1 MYKFLTSIII
11 FFIFSLNLNA
21 EIIKEIIIKNND
33 RISKATIINFSRIKI
48 GEDIDDNILNSIVKN
63 LYETNFFS
71 DVKVQ
76 LANNQLIINV
86 QENKIIQTVII
97 NGIKAKKF
105 QEIILDNIKLKEKSP
120 YVEFLASEDL
130 VLVKEA
136 LISQGFFFAEVTSS
150 LIENSNNTIDLI
162 YDVEMGERALL
173 KSIEF
178 TGNKVFK
185 TSKLR
190 NITTSEENKFW
201 KFISNKKFLNKSQL
215 KLDER
220 LLRRFYLDRGFY
232 DVNISSVFAKLLDS
246 GDFKIVFNIDAGNVY
261 KINTAN
267 LILPEDYDLDNFV
280 KINRHLDKIE
290 GTRYSFRKI
299 NKIVDE
305 IDQVSLQKEYEFI
318 NASIEEK
325 VLENNTLDLN
335 IIISETKKKYVERVN
350 IFGNNVTQERV
361 IRDQLLV
368 DEGDPY
374 NELLQTKSIN
384 NLKALNI
391 FKDVK
396 AKISEGSTDL
406 NKIVDITV
414 EEKPTGEI
422 SLGAGVGT
430 DGNTLG
436 FSISENNYMGKG
448 IKLRSSLRL
457 ATDSI
462 RGQFSVLNPNYKYSD
477 KSLFTNIQSSQT
489 DKLANNG
496 YKSTK
501 TGFSVGTKF
510 EQYENFYFNPS
521 INTYYES
528 LETSANATAALKK
541 QEGSNFDT
549 SFKYSLDYDL
559 RNQRFMTSKG
569 YRSQFSQS
577 VPLISEVYSLGNS
590 YQFSV
595 YNKLPND
602 MITNI
607 SIYAG
612 AINSLTDDDV
622 RISDRLRLGSS
633 KLRGFET
640 GKIGPVDNGDY
651 IGGNYASSINL
662 STTLPMFFQN
672 LDNTDVSYFV
682 DMANVWGV
690 DYSSAVGGSSH
701 IRRSTGVIVN
711 WFTPIGPLNFSLS
724 QALSKAETDK
734 TQTFQFNLGT
744 TF

>member
-1 MYKFLTSIII
+1 M
-11 FFIFSLNLNA
+11 
-21 EIIKEIIIKNND
+21 
-33 RISKATIINFSRIKI
+33 
-48 GEDIDDNILNSIVKN
+48 
-63 LYETNFFS
+63 
-71 DVKVQ
+71 
-76 LANNQLIINV
+76 
-86 QENKIIQTVII
+86 
-97 NGIKAKKF
+97 
-105 QEIILDNIKLKEKSP
+105 
-120 YVEFLASEDL
+120 
-130 VLVKEA
+130 
-136 LISQGFFFAEVTSS
+136 
-150 LIENSNNTIDLI
+150 
-162 YDVEMGERALL
+162 
-173 KSIEF
+173 
-178 TGNKVFK
+178 
-185 TSKLR
+185 
-190 NITTSEENKFW
+190 
-201 KFISNKKFLNKSQL
+201 
-215 KLDER
+215 
-220 LLRRFYLDRGFY
+220 
-232 DVNISSVFAKLLDS
+232 
-246 GDFKIVFNIDAGNVY
+246 
-261 KINTAN
+261 
-267 LILPEDYDLDNFV
+267 
-280 KINRHLDKIE
+280 
-290 GTRYSFRKI
+290 
-299 NKIVDE
+299 
-305 IDQVSLQKEYEFI
+305 
-318 NASIEEK
+318 
-325 VLENNTLDLN
+325 N
-335 IIISETKKKYVERVN
+335 IIISETKKKYVERIN

-577 VPLISEVYSLGNS
+577 VPLISEVYSFGNS
-590 YQFSV
+590 YEFSV

-622 RISDRLRLGSS
+622 RISDRLRLGTS

-690 DYSSAVGGSSH
+690 DYSSAVGDSSH
-701 IRRSTGVIVN
+701 IRSSTGVIVN